1 MVWCFVHNSRNPF
14 SERGSHFEVHSGNL
28 TWTRKKIGKGV
39 FLSDVWSLIFM
50 LIFDGLDQQK
60 KAIRHQPAHHIKH
73 ISSNPEVFYT
83 MDPCLE
89 CRPWHVA
96 MGTALEQICG

>member
-1 MVWCFVHNSRNPF
+1 
-14 SERGSHFEVHSGNL
+14 
-28 TWTRKKIGKGV
+28 
-39 FLSDVWSLIFM
+39 M